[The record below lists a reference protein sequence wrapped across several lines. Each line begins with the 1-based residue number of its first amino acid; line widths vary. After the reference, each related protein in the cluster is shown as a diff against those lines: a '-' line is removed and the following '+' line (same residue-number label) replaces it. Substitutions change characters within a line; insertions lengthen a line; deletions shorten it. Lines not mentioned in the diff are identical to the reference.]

1 MQLIRA
7 IIFLKKFKR
16 PTAFAVHV
24 EHLEWVLVVK
34 KLSHG

>member
-7 IIFLKKFKR
+7 IIFLKKIKR

-24 EHLEWVLVVK
+24 EHLEWVVK